1 MRKVAGARYKSWAV
15 EVVGAETGIRAFG
28 TKFDI
33 VSEGTKVLR
42 GDKIKILNERRAIGY
57 GVGHPNWEVEVVGA
71 KMGVRPLRMKLTF
84 RCASEVRRT
93 RLFRGDERDLLT
105 GMRAIMCDYEW

>member
-1 MRKVAGARYKSWAV
+1 MG
-15 EVVGAETGIRAFG
+15 VVGAETGIQAFG

-42 GDKIKILNERRAIGY
+42 GEKIKMLNERCAVGY
-57 GVGHPNWEVEVVGA
+57 GAGHPNWEVEVVGA
-71 KMGVRPLRMKLTF
+71 KMGIRPLRMKLSF

-93 RLFRGDERDLLT
+93 RLFRGDGRNLLT
-105 GMRAIMCDYEW
+105 GMREIMCDYER